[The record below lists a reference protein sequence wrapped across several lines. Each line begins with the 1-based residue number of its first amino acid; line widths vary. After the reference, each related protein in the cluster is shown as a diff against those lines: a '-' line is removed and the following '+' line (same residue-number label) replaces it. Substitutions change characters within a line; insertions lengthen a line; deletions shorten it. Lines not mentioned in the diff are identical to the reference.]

1 MERNNELIHY
11 GIPGMRWG
19 HRKAVPATSVDRA
32 RSNYRQAKKDYN
44 RSFNKAYNRALSAY
58 SPSKKQRKANDA
70 RWDKAASD
78 ARKLK
83 ETKSVYK
90 AEKKQFKSDVKQ
102 YRKSKGVYDLNVNK
116 NGAVVATS
124 KASKVKDSISA
135 KKGKAY
141 ADKVVKTGDK
151 KDRRVFVAQYAA
163 SGAMIATGAYLYNR
177 GSR

>member
-1 MERNNELIHY
+1 MNELIHY
-11 GIPGMRWG
+11 GIPGMKWG
-19 HRKAVPATSVDRA
+19 HRKAVPMTSVDRA
-32 RSNYRQAKKDYN
+32 RVNYRAAKKTYN
-44 RSFNKAYNRALSAY
+44 RSFNKASSRSLAAY

-70 RWDKAASD
+70 RWDRAFND
-78 ARKLK
+78 AKRLK
-83 ETKSVYK
+83 EAKSVYK

-124 KASKVKDSISA
+124 KASKVKNSISA

-141 ADKVVKTGDK
+141 ADKVAKTADK
-151 KDRRVFVAQYAA
+151 KDRREFIAAYAA
-163 SGAMIATGAYLYNR
+163 SGAMLASSAYLINR